1 LEIDIALQ
9 QLQPFDGQ
17 PHEMGHQ
24 QADDNIYSQAT
35 NELGIKKLVGKS
47 KENVDAS
54 KNQPAQKLE
63 KPVL

>member
-1 LEIDIALQ
+1 
-9 QLQPFDGQ
+9 
-17 PHEMGHQ
+17 MGHQ
-24 QADDNIYSQAT
+24 QADDNIYSQST